1 MAQTTVASTPPL
13 CCGPVSSKTQPPV
26 RPQLAPA
33 ASPCTI
39 TLNVTVAT
47 CATFPATQLY
57 RPEWSRRSP
66 PTGATCSIDTLPLET
81 TVIKELGRSGGVV
94 QVNVGV
100 GKLSALQTMSTTGV
114 PPVTAIRSGDT
125 ASSSKS
131 EMEVQ
136 VKAQCRSPHVCTACC
151 VPIESFLTSLT
162 HTTHDRRPAA
172 GPWAHLQAATPTA
185 TDHAHSY

>member
-1 MAQTTVASTPPL
+1 MECLGGEENGTDNSSQHSSTVLWTSQLQDPI
-13 CCGPVSSKTQPPV
+13 SSP
-26 RPQLAPA
+26 

-39 TLNVTVAT
+39 TLKVIVAT
-47 CATFPATQLY
+47 FATFPAIQLY

-66 PTGATCSIDTLPLET
+66 PTGATSSMDTLPLET

-125 ASSSKS
+125 ASSSRS

-136 VKAQCRSPHVCTACC
+136 VKAQCCSPHACTACC
-151 VPIESFLTSLT
+151 VPMESFLTSHTLT
-162 HTTHDRRPAA
+162 HTTR
-172 GPWAHLQAATPTA
+172 AHRTRCRSLGSPPGSHT
-185 TDHAHSY
+185 HSY